1 MLLLNK
7 VREYRADYSKRPSN
21 SISFMPIVATTS
33 GPLHCELVRI
43 VFLQAHREPD
53 RFFLQLQEL
62 RASAT

>member
-1 MLLLNK
+1 
-7 VREYRADYSKRPSN
+7 
-21 SISFMPIVATTS
+21 MPIVATTS